1 MVVARLLLCLLRD
14 IQRWW
19 KRLGSSCKQVEDLKL
34 AMKQSQSG
42 ICAHHD
48 SPQHLSNV
56 SGYIYQTANIYVFP
70 GGPVVQRLYRVQ
82 HLYGTP
88 SSMLHA
94 MHTSLAM
101 MS

>member
-1 MVVARLLLCLLRD
+1 MVEEAWQQL
-14 IQRWW
+14 QASG
-19 KRLGSSCKQVEDLKL
+19 GSEAVTVRHT
-34 AMKQSQSG
+34 M

-56 SGYIYQTANIYVFP
+56 NGYIYQTTNIYVFP